1 MATTP
6 NSDMHYYKATAESY
20 HFYPLDTYHQ
30 YVLSFRGRVGY
41 GNGYREKNGIKEGL
55 PFFDN
60 FSLGGSEWLRGFKKS
75 SVGPKALYI
84 TPDGSGYYESGDSVG
99 GNAFWATTAEV
110 IVPTPLLP
118 EAYKGSVRTS
128 VFFDAGALWDTRSDS
143 YSKDYSDPGKYRTS
157 VGVSVTWMSPMGP
170 LSFTVAKAVKKY
182 DGDNTQQFSF
192 NIGGS
197 F

>member
-1 MATTP
+1 M
-6 NSDMHYYKATAESY
+6 
-20 HFYPLDTYHQ
+20 
-30 YVLSFRGRVGY
+30 
-41 GNGYREKNGIKEGL
+41 
-55 PFFDN
+55 
-60 FSLGGSEWLRGFKKS
+60 
-75 SVGPKALYI
+75 
-84 TPDGSGYYESGDSVG
+84 
-99 GNAFWATTAEV
+99 

-128 VFFDAGALWDTRSDS
+128 VFFDAGALWDTRSGS

-182 DGDNTQQFSF
+182 DGDNPQQFSF